1 MTLTAEKEEF
11 YRDSW
16 LRSRNRSRRD
26 YVPCMSDRDE
36 WLCKTFESGIYKC
49 IARGKGAKVPM
60 DGIEKHLVA
69 DLVRE
74 HPVDELF
81 SIFDMGKKA
90 MAGYKQ
96 ARIDLINWYHGAKL
110 SDGVMAE
117 RNRRYAKN
125 ILQAYKTY

>member
-1 MTLTAEKEEF
+1 MVLTEEKERF
-11 YRDSW
+11 FQDSW
-16 LRSRNRSRRD
+16 YRRNNPPKRN
-26 YVPCMSDRDE
+26 YAPCMSDRDE
-36 WLCKTFESGIYKC
+36 WKCRTFEGALYKC
-49 IARGKGAKVPM
+49 IARGNGEEIPM

-110 SDGVMAE
+110 SDGVMAAGDK
-117 RNRRYAKN
+117 RYAKKM
-125 ILQAYKTY
+125 LSEYRTY